1 MGPLQ
6 HTFIQQTNQAGQIT
20 PSKRKTTERK
30 ADVNRTP
37 KKPDN
42 RKKSEPLATVNLN
55 PSGFYE
61 IQIEEEHVAAL
72 AKGCGVE
79 TTNVIKA
86 MQTDYAESEAQAAVA
101 VSLNTPYES
110 TWDERFQLD
119 PEDDMALDD
128 IDSDE
133 IATFDFSEDPL
144 NEDEI

>member
-1 MGPLQ
+1 M
-6 HTFIQQTNQAGQIT
+6 
-20 PSKRKTTERK
+20 
-30 ADVNRTP
+30 
-37 KKPDN
+37 
-42 RKKSEPLATVNLN
+42 
-55 PSGFYE
+55 
-61 IQIEEEHVAAL
+61 AAL